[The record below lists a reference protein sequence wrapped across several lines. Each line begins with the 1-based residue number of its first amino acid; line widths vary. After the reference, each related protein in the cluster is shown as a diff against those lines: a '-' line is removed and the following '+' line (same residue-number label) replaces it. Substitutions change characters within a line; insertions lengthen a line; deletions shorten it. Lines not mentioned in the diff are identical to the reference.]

1 MIFTIPVTA
10 AHIARGKPQEACD
23 CPVWHAIAEALPWLL
38 DTDPTFTVCSNDVTI
53 YRPSSDN
60 PYRLYCIEFPDV
72 TREFIGRFD
81 SVLPVEPFEFTLDIP
96 DHLVAAGF
104 VPAGGEH

>member
-10 AHIARGKPQEACD
+10 EHIAKGKPQEACD
-23 CPVWHAIAEALPWLL
+23 CPVWHAIAEALPWLAKA
-38 DTDPTFTVCSNDVTI
+38 DPDFTVCPADIGIHPIDTAE
-53 YRPSSDN
+53 
-60 PYRLYCIEFPDV
+60 YRLCSIDLPFEA
-72 TREFIGRFD
+72 REFIGRFD
-81 SVLPVEPFEFTLDIP
+81 SVLPVEPFEFGLDIP